1 MASIHPDGPVIGIT
15 VSPHGKYSMSVPS
28 QVQELIDGSGNTFH
42 AKVARWFASDGWS
55 TTISPYYMDQSQQK
69 ARELDLIAEKVWPIK
84 GTFGLQEGEVA
95 VRLFV
100 ECKFLPGYSVF
111 WFTDKDR
118 SAVEKMICASGYFR
132 RDNTYTSKHHYL
144 STSDRVAKLFASS
157 NAKGQEAEP
166 FYKALNQSLNGLVSM
181 RCQTPR
187 AFSSERRDGGFQLT
201 LDFPVVVCSSFS
213 QLYAAD
219 FGGTGNTSL
228 VKDNFQLEIQYAYVD
243 ASGHSR
249 DELFLLDVVE
259 YERLSQLVAAIAE
272 DASVAGSFARR

>member
-1 MASIHPDGPVIGIT
+1 MSI
-15 VSPHGKYSMSVPS
+15 PS
-28 QVQELIDGSGNTFH
+28 QVQELIDSSGNTFH

-55 TTISPYYMDQSQQK
+55 TSISPYYMDQTQQK
-69 ARELDLIAEKVWPIK
+69 ARELDLIVEKVWAIK
-84 GTFGLQEGEVA
+84 GNFGDWQGEVA

-118 SAVEKMICASGYFR
+118 TAIEEMLCASGKYR

-144 STSDRVAKLFASS
+144 SSGDRVAKLFASS
-157 NAKGQEAEP
+157 NARGQESEP
-166 FYKALNQSLNGLVSM
+166 FFKALNQSLNGLVSM
-181 RCQTPR
+181 RMQLPR
-187 AFSSERRDGGFQLT
+187 AFSSDRKRGGFHVV

-219 FGGTGNTSL
+219 FTGTQETSL
-228 VKDNFQLEIQYAYVD
+228 IGDNFQLEVQYAYVER
-243 ASGHSR
+243 SGQSR

-259 YERLSQLVAAIAE
+259 YERLPQLVKAIE
-272 DASVAGSFARR
+272 KDALLAGFFARRD

>member
-1 MASIHPDGPVIGIT
+1 MSI
-15 VSPHGKYSMSVPS
+15 PS
-28 QVQELIDGSGNTFH
+28 QVQELIDSSGNTFH

-55 TTISPYYMDQSQQK
+55 VSISPYYMDQTQQK
-69 ARELDLIAEKVWPIK
+69 ARELDLVVEKALPIE
-84 GTFGLQEGEVA
+84 GSFGDWQGEVA

-118 SAVEKMICASGYFR
+118 SAIEKLLCTSGKFR
-132 RDNTYTSKHHYL
+132 PDNTCTSKHHYL
-144 STSDRVAKLFASS
+144 SSGDRVAKLIASS
-157 NAKGQEAEP
+157 NARGQESEP

-181 RCQTPR
+181 RKQLPR
-187 AFSSERRDGGFQLT
+187 ALSSDRKRGGFQVV

-219 FGGTGNTSL
+219 FTGTQETCL
-228 VKDNFQLEIQYAYVD
+228 VGDNFQLEVQYAYVER
-243 ASGHSR
+243 SGQSH

-259 YERLSQLVAAIAE
+259 YERLPQFVNVVYE
-272 DASVAGSFARR
+272 DARLAGFFARRD